1 MPEVALIV
9 FGPVH
14 KRRGASACD
23 VGRCRS
29 RRREG
34 KPMNLRE
41 ISDPRFGM
49 CFSFIHSVTTRP
61 QGRVNGD
68 GSGDGLPVPNGGE

>member
-1 MPEVALIV
+1 MPEVALMV

-14 KRRGASACD
+14 KSRGASACD
-23 VGRCRS
+23 VGRYRS

-34 KPMNLRE
+34 KPVNLRGDFR
-41 ISDPRFGM
+41 SQVWNVLLL
-49 CFSFIHSVTTRP
+49 IHSVTTRP

-68 GSGDGLPVPNGGE
+68 GSGDGLPVPNAGE

>member
-1 MPEVALIV
+1 MSEVALMV

-14 KRRGASACD
+14 KSRGASACD
-23 VGRCRS
+23 VGRYRR

-34 KPMNLRE
+34 KPVNLRGDFR
-41 ISDPRFGM
+41 SQVGM
-49 CFSFIHSVTTRP
+49 CFSFIHSVTARP